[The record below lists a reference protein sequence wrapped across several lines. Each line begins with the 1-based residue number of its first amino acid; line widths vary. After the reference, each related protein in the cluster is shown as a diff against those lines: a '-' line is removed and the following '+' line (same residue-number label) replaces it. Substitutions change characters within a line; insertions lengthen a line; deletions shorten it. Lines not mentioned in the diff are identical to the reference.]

1 MFPWFIQVDFFS
13 FRVQNRH
20 MSAKVKSSKSIQ
32 QFLVPTLVIIS
43 IGLAFLSGTLLQKV
57 KNYEKD
63 GGVGTTTK
71 ENTQAEPSVSL
82 DTIKGLFDK
91 DLIKFGDVNRKIL
104 FVEIADP
111 SCPYCAAADGK
122 NHSIYTSIGENFRLI
137 ADGGQYVAPG
147 PEMKKLVDSGQAS
160 YVYIYYPGHGNGEM
174 GMKALYCANEK
185 GKFWEAHDLIM
196 SDAGYTLVN
205 TTVKNDKT
213 KSGTVAD
220 FLGSV
225 IDPGFMKSCLD
236 SGKYDERLQS
246 DQSLATSLGFKGTPT
261 FYINATSFPGAYN
274 YTDMKSAVDSALQ

>member
-1 MFPWFIQVDFFS
+1 
-13 FRVQNRH
+13 
-20 MSAKVKSSKSIQ
+20 MSEKVKSSKSLQ
-32 QFLVPTLVIIS
+32 QFLVPALVIVA

-63 GGVGTTTK
+63 GNVGIATKDTT
-71 ENTQAEPSVSL
+71 EAQPSVSL
-82 DTIKGLFDK
+82 DTIKNLFGK
-91 DLIKFGDVNRKIL
+91 DLIKFGDVDRKIL
-104 FVEIADP
+104 FVEMADP

-122 NHSIYTSIGENFRLI
+122 NHSIYTSIGENFRLT

-160 YVYIYYPGHGNGEM
+160 YAYIYYPGHGNGEM
-174 GMKALYCANEK
+174 GMKALYCAN
-185 GKFWEAHDLIM
+185 
-196 SDAGYTLVN
+196 DAGYTLVN

-225 IDPGFMKSCLD
+225 IDPSFIKSCLD
-236 SGKYDERLQS
+236 SGKYDARLQS
-246 DQSLATSLGFKGTPT
+246 DQELAVSLGFKGTPT

-274 YTDMKSAVDSALQ
+274 YTDMKSAIDSALK

>member
-1 MFPWFIQVDFFS
+1 MCIDFFITE
-13 FRVQNRH
+13 VENGH
-20 MSAKVKSSKSIQ
+20 MSGKTKSPKNIQ
-32 QFLVPTLVIIS
+32 QFLVPALAIVA

-63 GGVGTTTK
+63 GNAGTATK
-71 ENTQAEPSVSL
+71 ETTQVEPSVSL

-91 DLIKFGDVNRKIL
+91 DLVKFGDVDRKVL
-104 FVEIADP
+104 FVEMADP

-122 NHSIYTSIGENFRLI
+122 NRSIYTSVGETFRLT

-147 PEMKKLVDSGQAS
+147 TEIQKLVNSGQAS

-213 KSGTVAD
+213 KSGIVAD
-220 FLGSV
+220 FLKSV
-225 IDPGFMKSCLD
+225 IDPNFTKSCLD
-236 SGKYDERLQS
+236 SGKYDARLQS
-246 DQSLATSLGFKGTPT
+246 DQSLATSLGIQGTPT
-261 FYINATSFPGAYN
+261 FYVNATSFPGAYN
-274 YTDMKSAVDSALQ
+274 YTDMKSAVDSALK